1 MAERPDDLEA
11 AIDRLYQLPVA
22 DFTEARNALAAARRA
37 AGDTDGASRVKAL
50 AKPSVVAWAVNQVF
64 WSEREAFDTVVEAV
78 REVLAAQRGALVG
91 DADVDVRGAM
101 RRKGEALQAAVL
113 VAERKVEEAG
123 GTMGSGFQQGFVA
136 TLEALVGM
144 QITGDPKGP
153 RAGRLVAELQASGFD
168 MALNLAALNLPALP
182 RAPVVGATATSPA
195 PVVLDEGDR
204 AGRTLLAQAEAELG
218 RLVREVTDAVNRLGE
233 AEQRA
238 AAARSDVSSLEQRLR
253 GARDRAEERGREE
266 DDARSRL
273 AELRRA
279 LTAAEA
285 ERDQARALVRKRQA
299 N

>member
-168 MALNLAALNLPALP
+168 MALNLAALNLPAPP
-182 RAPVVGATATSPA
+182 RAPVVGAMAASPA

-266 DDARSRL
+266 EDARSRL